1 MADTI
6 LNETKTDAIGE
17 IHNITTGSAADAVS
31 AMIDAK
37 VSITTPQVSVC
48 RASDVVL
55 GKLKETVGDVLFDEG
70 SESVFVKIDY
80 VKGIKGTSL
89 LVLNPNDVQIIVNK
103 LMGLPPE
110 ATDDFEFDEMRISAI
125 CEVMNQMMGASATS
139 MSQMLNVPID
149 ISPPETV
156 VSDDN
161 NKLLELQNVKPD
173 DQVCAVAFELVID
186 NVIKSKFV
194 NLLSIELADSM
205 VEKLFQINMGTDSM
219 GVSLDED
226 DDAEKLAGVLSE
238 DKRDAIGELQNMMM
252 GSAATA
258 LSNFMNA
265 KVWITTPKVHV
276 ARAGNVKFDDL
287 DPSIC
292 VRIEYVKGMHGASI
306 LVLKQSDVQLM
317 VNQLMGMPPVVTD
330 DFVFDEMNI
339 SAVCEIMNQMMG
351 ASATTLSEILNTP
364 TDISTPEAIVIE
376 KVEDILK
383 INNINED
390 QTVCAVSFDLTIDDL
405 INSHFVTM
413 LTIDLANEMGDKML
427 GNYASNDVPAPPPEP
442 KPEPKPAP
450 KPVEKKRKP
459 AAAKPAPAEKK
470 VINNNSSAAKS
481 MNVQEFNMGSFYDD
495 DDDDTML
502 SREQFRNL
510 RPLLD
515 VPMEVSVR
523 IGTTQRRIEEVSDFT
538 KGTIIE
544 LDTLASE
551 PVEIMVNGNLMARGE
566 VVVVD
571 DNFAVRITEL
581 VK

>member
-1 MADTI
+1 MGEAI

-17 IHNITTGSAADAVS
+17 IHNITMGSAADAIS
-31 AMIDAK
+31 NMIDAR

-48 RASDVVL
+48 KASDIAK
-55 GKLKETVGDVLFDEG
+55 GKLNESISGDLFEEG
-70 SESVFVKIDY
+70 VNAVYVKIDY

-89 LVLNPNDVQIIVNK
+89 LVLNPDDVQIIVNK
-103 LMGLPPE
+103 LMGMPPE
-110 ATDDFEFDEMRISAI
+110 VTDDFEFDEMRISAI

-139 MSQMLNVPID
+139 MSQMLNTPID
-149 ISPPETV
+149 ISPPETI

-161 NKLLELQNVKPD
+161 NLLLELQNVNPND
-173 DQVCAVAFELVID
+173 NVCAVAFDLMID
-186 NVIKSKFV
+186 DIIKSKFV
-194 NLLSIELADSM
+194 NLLSIDLADSM

-219 GVSLDED
+219 GVALDDADDELDE
-226 DDAEKLAGVLSE
+226 VLSDE
-238 DKRDAIGELQNMMM
+238 KRDAIGELQNMMM

-265 KVWITTPKVHV
+265 KVWITTPKVSI
-276 ARAGNVKFDDL
+276 AKAGNIRFDDL

-292 VRIEYVKGMHGASI
+292 VKIQYVKGMHGASI

-351 ASATTLSEILNTP
+351 ASATTLSEILSTP
-364 TDISTPEAIVIE
+364 TDISTPEAIVIDT
-376 KVEDILK
+376 VDDILK
-383 INNINED
+383 INNIAED
-390 QTVCAVSFDLTIDDL
+390 QTVCAISFDLTIDD
-405 INSHFVTM
+405 IISSHFVTM

-427 GNYASNDVPAPPPEP
+427 GSYSANGVPAPPPEP
-442 KPEPKPAP
+442 KEKPAPAPAP
-450 KPVEKKRKP
+450 KPAEKKRKP
-459 AAAKPAPAEKK
+459 AASKPKPAESK

-481 MNVQEFNMGSFYDD
+481 MKVEEFNMGSFYDD
-495 DDDDTML
+495 DDDDNII
-502 SREQFRNL
+502 SREQFKNL

-544 LDTLASE
+544 LDTMANE

-571 DNFAVRITEL
+571 DNFAVRITEI